1 MGNGSTNQA
10 KRPSGKFVYVAL
22 SEKSSSEIVL
32 IPLFCMKK
40 LISSLDSSADYVE
53 RPNANL
59 LITDFVL
66 FTENTIVSSTWTDYE
81 ANKTDINSLFE
92 RYNRIINNVTLSMP
106 HTVLYSAAND
116 AASNIMQPEDLD
128 GLGAYTIRGALPSPY
143 INVLCVNAQRDN
155 IEDLVFESVGNTT
168 LNPLVDLPWAYTNEF
183 NWTAF
188 SDIKTPLDDIFG
200 WDAKNADL
208 APPIFYKFPM
218 PFNTVRRKCVQ
229 SMKLNFPKQVLNNT
243 ATYGRDA
250 VYLLGFGAMTMDTT
264 ANDEYLICNIK
275 AGLRP
280 DCPNIYCVSSSGSKM
295 SVECRDPTDPMA
307 YKNQGNTSRIM
318 TTSLDWFGVATSALG
333 ALSLNDGVTDG
344 NTSNARILMESM
356 LQEAKLNPSLPSP
369 AEAIAVMLS
378 PALLMS
384 IADSPLVEYWVG
396 GM

>member
-143 INVLCVNAQRDN
+143 INVLCVNA
-155 IEDLVFESVGNTT
+155 
-168 LNPLVDLPWAYTNEF
+168 
-183 NWTAF
+183 
-188 SDIKTPLDDIFG
+188 
-200 WDAKNADL
+200 
-208 APPIFYKFPM
+208 
-218 PFNTVRRKCVQ
+218 
-229 SMKLNFPKQVLNNT
+229 
-243 ATYGRDA
+243 
-250 VYLLGFGAMTMDTT
+250 
-264 ANDEYLICNIK
+264 
-275 AGLRP
+275 
-280 DCPNIYCVSSSGSKM
+280 
-295 SVECRDPTDPMA
+295 
-307 YKNQGNTSRIM
+307 
-318 TTSLDWFGVATSALG
+318 
-333 ALSLNDGVTDG
+333 
-344 NTSNARILMESM
+344 
-356 LQEAKLNPSLPSP
+356 
-369 AEAIAVMLS
+369 
-378 PALLMS
+378 
-384 IADSPLVEYWVG
+384 
-396 GM
+396 